1 MLIGSITILKL
12 RIKLNLTMR
21 TLIVFAVILSA
32 FLFTAEAQHSKPNL
46 AFDKVIHN
54 FGEVKEDGGTRTF
67 EFKFKNTGGQPLVLH
82 NVKASC
88 GCTTPQWTRN
98 PIPPGGEGYVRAIF
112 DPRNRP
118 GNFNKTITVASNAQN
133 ASIILRING
142 KVLPREMTMEDIYPR
157 NMEKIRLETSHL
169 AFTSMI
175 PSQLKEESIKVIS
188 TSDEDVKLSF
198 LNVPAHIKIKMVPEV
213 LLPGKPGII
222 TATYDAKI
230 KNDWG
235 FVTDNIFIIFN
246 DVRNYSNRLT
256 VSASIQE
263 DFTSWDEEKIK
274 KAPVTTFA
282 EKTWNFGEI
291 KQGDVVKHQF
301 EVKND
306 GKSELIIRK
315 VKASCGC
322 TAIKPEKTILAP
334 GETTMIAAEFNSR
347 GKSGRQTKSVTI
359 VTNDPKMTTHRL
371 MITGNVKVN

>member
-1 MLIGSITILKL
+1 
-12 RIKLNLTMR
+12 MR

-88 GCTTPQWTRN
+88 GCTTPQWTRK

-133 ASIILRING
+133 ASVILRING
-142 KVLPREMTMEDIYPR
+142 KVLPRKMTMEDIYPR

-213 LLPGKPGII
+213 LSPGKPGII